1 MYWHTGRLLVFYLIF
16 LPLALRGSLL
26 LNNLGTILTTMV
38 VGYAMLGLDE
48 ISFLLEEPFR
58 LMPLYHL
65 SKNSMK
71 DCADAFVNMPPPLP
85 IEMKDNS
92 EEKEEDGDDDDDDDD
107 DDEDYDDNDIG
118 TGDEGAE
125 EDSVAVGATAGVDSV
140 ETSLLSPTSTLAT
153 SSPSTTGNRVTP
165 KYW

>member
-1 MYWHTGRLLVFYLIF
+1 M
-16 LPLALRGSLL
+16 
-26 LNNLGTILTTMV
+26 NNLGTILTTTV

-85 IEMKDNS
+85 IDMKDNS
-92 EEKEEDGDDDDDDDD
+92 GEEEGGDDDDEEDDDADYDDDD
-107 DDEDYDDNDIG
+107 NDGDDS
-118 TGDEGAE
+118 DEE
-125 EDSVAVGATAGVDSV
+125 SSVAAGVTPGVDSG
-140 ETSLLSPTSTLAT
+140 ETSPSSPTSAFAT
-153 SSPSTTGNRVTP
+153 PTSPSCKSQVFP
-165 KYW
+165 EYW